1 MPRPGEAPLESPLSL
16 DALRVLDAIDRE
28 GSFAAAAAR
37 LHRVPSAITYTIR
50 RLEEELG
57 VELFDRSG
65 HRAVL
70 TEAGRLVLAR
80 GRELLNAAEA
90 LRAATRGLGEGWEP
104 SFTIAVNSL
113 LHLEPVLA
121 LVAEFHAAHPD
132 VALALTEEV
141 LDGAWDALETGRADL
156 AIGAHGEAPRGITA
170 RAFGTPDWVYVCAP
184 EHPAAA
190 LEAPIEVSQLAGLT
204 AVIAQDTARERPGRS
219 TGLFDQHRRV
229 SVPHLAW
236 KIAAQRAGLG
246 VGWVPRHRVAA
257 DLAAGRLVELEL
269 TEPRSAEPLQ
279 LAWRRGRKGRALQW
293 FLERLE
299 AMDLEA
305 LLLREP

>member
-1 MPRPGEAPLESPLSL
+1 M
-16 DALRVLDAIDRE
+16 LDAIDRE

-70 TEAGRLVLAR
+70 TEAGRIVLGR
-80 GRELLNAAEA
+80 GREMLTAAEA
-90 LRAATRGLGEGWEP
+90 LRATARGLGEGWEP

-113 LHLEPVLA
+113 LHLEPILE
-121 LVAEFHAAHPD
+121 LLGEFHAAHPD
-132 VALALTEEV
+132 VALTLTEEV
-141 LDGAWDALETGRADL
+141 LDGAWEALESGRADL
-156 AIGAHGEAPRGITA
+156 AIGAHGQAPRGIAA
-170 RAFGTPDWVYVCAP
+170 RAFGTPDWVYACAP

-190 LEAPIEVSQLAGLT
+190 LEPPIDIERVTALT
-204 AVIAQDTARERPGRS
+204 AVVARDTAREGPGRS
-219 TGLFDQHRRV
+219 TGLFDQHRRIAM
-229 SVPHLAW
+229 PHLSW

-246 VGWVPRHRVAA
+246 VGWLPRHRIAA

-269 TEPRSAEPLQ
+269 TEPRGAEPLQ
-279 LAWRRGRKGRALQW
+279 LAWRRGRKGRTLRW

-299 AMDLEA
+299 TLDLDA
-305 LLLREP
+305 TLLGDR